1 MKKGSI
7 IIISLVLLFI
17 VGSFLFVPKNYITGN
32 AISTITFP
40 TNCSEEN
47 IKALWDSIFVENSSG
62 ANYYTN
68 LNNSFCGY
76 FKNISDDLYFFYF
89 SNDTDARVLQL
100 NGLHAKINSSYRW
113 VVGNITN
120 VTTFAG
126 ALFYLSLTPNATIE
140 RNLTSISNASSTSNY
155 VFKITSND
163 WKYIASSFDG
173 SYYYYAG
180 NDTMFKGGYVNDEEN
195 LYLAQNKTLD
205 GYSKTLYSPG
215 NVIENCTPNWT
226 RQESICYTNDT
237 KVIYYNDSNNCNNLT
252 GKPNSSIINCD
263 HDSNGV
269 IGEIAASQNSLNL
282 SVYVAGSLFN
292 TSFNYSNS
300 TASRLVEIKNNGK
313 TVLSFTYRF
322 VSPLALNNITLKL
335 NSNSSSFGYAIVNG
349 LEEEKSLTLDKKN
362 SSSSQ
367 VCVRDE
373 YVASISEISDLC
385 EDDNEYLVSCP
396 GTSSGYACNISGN
409 SFNVRGLEH
418 SAVKEMLI
426 TQTITLCVQNWSC
439 TEWSNC
445 TNFLKTRSCNDTAR
459 CNNLTGKPN
468 LTEGCVP
475 GPVVTP
481 SCTPQWSCTEWYPE
495 KCSEKNQTRSC
506 TDLNKCNSNVDK
518 PAETQSCIS
527 FLREYLLWVT
537 IILFILLIAV
547 VIYFLIS
554 KYFPRKEVQK
564 IESPNSNLPKITD
577 SPTSDTRPHLQTALA
592 PVQTDAAPAIPD
604 VNKK

>member
-1 MKKGSI
+1 MKKELIITGSLI
-7 IIISLVLLFI
+7 LLFI
-17 VGSFLFVPKNYITGN
+17 VGSFLFIPKNYITGN

-40 TNCSEEN
+40 ADCSEAN
-47 IKALWDSIFVENSSG
+47 IKALWDSVFVESSSG

-237 KVIYYNDSNNCNNLT
+237 KVVFYIDSNNCNNLT
-252 GKPNSSIINCD
+252 GKPSSTTLTCD
-263 HDSNGV
+263 NNSNGV
-269 IGEIAASQNSLNL
+269 IGESMISSNSLNL
-282 SVYVAGSLFN
+282 SYFISGQAVNS
-292 TSFNYSNS
+292 SFNYSNTS
-300 TASRLVEIKNNGK
+300 SSRLVEIKNDGK
-313 TVLSFTYRF
+313 TIISFIHSFPAPLVLS
-322 VSPLALNNITLKL
+322 NISITL
-335 NSNSSSFGYAIVNG
+335 NSNSSAFGSIIING
-349 LEEEKSLTLDKKN
+349 LDEEKSVIFDKKN

-409 SFNVRGLEH
+409 SFNVSGLEH
-418 SAVKEMLI
+418 SAVTEI
-426 TQTITLCVQNWSC
+426 IVPQTTCIQNWSC

-445 TNFLKTRSCNDTAR
+445 TNFVKTRSCNDTSR

-468 LTEGCVP
+468 ITEKCVP
-475 GPVVTP
+475 GNVVTP
-481 SCTPQWSCTEWYPE
+481 TCIPQWSCTEWYPE
-495 KCSEKNQTRSC
+495 KCSGDNQTRSC
-506 TDLNKCNSNVDK
+506 TDINKCNSNTGK
-518 PAETQSCIS
+518 PQETQNCSSSIKKY
-527 FLREYLLWVT
+527 FLWAT
-537 IILFILLIAV
+537 IILFSLLIGV

-554 KYFPRKEVQK
+554 KYFSRKEVQK
-564 IESPNSNLPKITD
+564 VESINSDLPKSTD
-577 SPTSDTRPHLQTALA
+577 SPTADTQPSSQTALA